1 MHQTLGQRFW
11 SKVDVVADATS
22 CWNWLAGTQDGY
34 GKFNDG
40 TRNERAHRV
49 AYRLAVGPIPRGRLI
64 RHRCDNRKCCRP
76 SHLLPGT
83 IKHNMQDMVSRDRQA
98 RGEHKANAKLTAAA
112 VLTIRERHAAG
123 ETLSALAVEHEVSP
137 KLLSQVCCGDIWK
150 HVGGPRRERR
160 TFA

>member
-1 MHQTLGQRFW
+1 MHRTLGQRFW
-11 SKVDVVADATS
+11 AKVHRVNDATS

-40 TRNERAHRV
+40 IRNERAHRV
-49 AYRLAVGPIPRGRLI
+49 AYRLTYGAIPKGQLI

-76 SHLLPGT
+76 DHLLLGT
-83 IKHNMQDMVSRDRQA
+83 IQHNMQDMMSRGRQA
-98 RGEHKANAKLTAAA
+98 RGERKANAKLTEA
-112 VLTIRERHAAG
+112 VVLDVRQRHAAG
-123 ETLSALAVEHEVSP
+123 EALAALALQLGVSS